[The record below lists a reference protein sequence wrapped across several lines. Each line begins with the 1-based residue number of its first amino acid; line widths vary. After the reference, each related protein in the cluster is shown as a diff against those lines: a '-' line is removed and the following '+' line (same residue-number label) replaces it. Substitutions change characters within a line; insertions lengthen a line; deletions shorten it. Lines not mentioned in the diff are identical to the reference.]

1 MKEFRKADASRKLLR
16 YVEERA
22 NTTSLDQFMA
32 VYAFRTLQ
40 RMNRNDLC
48 VDMIPLW
55 HRALKASGAG
65 GAVDVDSAA
74 ALLRACCK
82 LQRMDLAEGIATRA
96 GVVLEQLRTEDGIS
110 IGSGSSGGS
119 GSSSSS
125 GGGEGAGAGSDTTTA
140 PGSDETPLISD
151 GQRHAYGR
159 FLPELALGY
168 ASAGSHPK
176 ALSALRMMR
185 KFHVPIDADLSKQ
198 IFKGFLRESG
208 GPEVRQCLRAL
219 LSVGGLGDND
229 SIQLL
234 TSTYMKTV
242 DFVKGAVSMETL
254 PPATCP
260 EAAFIGRS
268 NVGKSSLINMLSNRK
283 VVYAPRLFRK
293 TRCCTVP
300 HSHGLLGQGLA
311 FTSKTPGKTSEFNY
325 FDAQGRL
332 AATNEKHRFYLVDLP
347 GVGYAEV
354 QRELKDSWLRLLKS
368 YVVGRPTLRVLFH
381 LIDSRHGLLDA
392 DDDCLSLLDGLPD
405 HVQYVLVLT
414 KVDKRGGGVRQD
426 ILDRVAAAV
435 RARTSRPVP
444 IVHTSSETREGGA
457 EMWSILVDAVAGEP
471 SANFF
476 SNKYV

>member
-1 MKEFRKADASRKLLR
+1 MAPLSAFVLVLLLGSSDAFLVRHIATQSAVAVRQETASCAPRRRRRPSCSTVLGAAAAGAGAARANNAAAPTRRLLKPKPAGGKSGGASSSPSSSSRSAPREPSTAAAAAAAPTADGGGGSSSSADDSTLLLAVNEEFRAAMKEFRKADASRKLLR

-55 HRALKASGAG
+55 HRALEASGAG

-283 VVYAPRLFRK
+283 V
-293 TRCCTVP
+293 
-300 HSHGLLGQGLA
+300 
-311 FTSKTPGKTSEFNY
+311 
-325 FDAQGRL
+325 
-332 AATNEKHRFYLVDLP
+332 
-347 GVGYAEV
+347 
-354 QRELKDSWLRLLKS
+354 
-368 YVVGRPTLRVLFH
+368 
-381 LIDSRHGLLDA
+381 
-392 DDDCLSLLDGLPD
+392 
-405 HVQYVLVLT
+405 
-414 KVDKRGGGVRQD
+414 
-426 ILDRVAAAV
+426 
-435 RARTSRPVP
+435 
-444 IVHTSSETREGGA
+444 
-457 EMWSILVDAVAGEP
+457 
-471 SANFF
+471 
-476 SNKYV
+476 